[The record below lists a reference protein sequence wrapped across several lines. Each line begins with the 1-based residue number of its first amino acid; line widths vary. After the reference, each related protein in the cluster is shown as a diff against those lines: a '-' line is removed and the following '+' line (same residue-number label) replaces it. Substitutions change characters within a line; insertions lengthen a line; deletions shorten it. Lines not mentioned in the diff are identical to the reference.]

1 MLDEAGPGP
10 RLMLEQADN
19 TLIMD
24 DQQQRSLDRGGCR
37 PSNRTPHPSGIPGEL
52 TFMQPE
58 LVDLL
63 TVGNAA
69 FSARARSRAACG
81 LPDDC
86 GPAMAGFVNVTNGQ
100 HVESARSE
108 E

>member
-19 TLIMD
+19 SLIMD

-69 FSARARSRAACG
+69 FPLAPAGARHAACQTTADPPWPG
-81 LPDDC
+81 
-86 GPAMAGFVNVTNGQ
+86 
-100 HVESARSE
+100 S
-108 E
+108 

>member
-1 MLDEAGPGP
+1 
-10 RLMLEQADN
+10 MLEQADN

-63 TVGNAA
+63 TVGTAA
-69 FSARARSRAACG
+69 FSARAQARGMR
-81 LPDDC
+81 
-86 GPAMAGFVNVTNGQ
+86 PARRLRTRHGRVRKRNQRT
-100 HVESARSE
+100 ARRISKIRGVR
-108 E
+108 

>member
-1 MLDEAGPGP
+1 
-10 RLMLEQADN
+10 MLEQADN

-63 TVGNAA
+63 T
-69 FSARARSRAACG
+69 ARATPHLPLSAPAGARHAACQTTIDPPCRDSYADSG
-81 LPDDC
+81 D
-86 GPAMAGFVNVTNGQ
+86 TT
-100 HVESARSE
+100 
-108 E
+108 